1 MTQAPTRPAMLTL
14 DRLGPSF
21 GAEVIGLD
29 LRVLDDEQVTAVR
42 EALVAHKVLF
52 FRGQDLT
59 DADQVELGRRLGE
72 PTAGHPVAS
81 SATVEHPEI
90 YDIDSADPEFSFSD
104 VWHTDVTFME
114 KPPLGSILRAVRL
127 PSYGGDTSWV
137 DSQLAYESLSAPVR
151 RLVDQLTAVHD
162 GNREWGAYLRR
173 HGGRGNVWDGE
184 QVTELAPVEH
194 PVVRVHP
201 ETGRKGL
208 FVNPGFTSHVVGV
221 SDAESRGDPRPPL
234 RPPHQARAHDPA
246 PLAGRRRRH
255 LGQPQHVA
263 LRQPRLHRGAHD
275 AADHA
280 GRRPAGRTRPGGR
293 SELTTSGDP
302 LDDYGRGD
310 RRGHRLT
317 GHAGRRC
324 RSLACRHERRPPLPP
339 CPGTHRRGPRLRR
352 PAPRGGSPGDSSRP
366 VRRAHL
372 RHPRGGDGSR
382 PGGRLPG
389 ARRPGRG
396 PRRRDA
402 RRPRL
407 RRTLA
412 RGDARPAARP
422 DPAAA
427 PAARCSASPACR
439 RRSSADRGPPGSGSR
454 CTAWTTTRSSPTRA
468 TSRRPSS

>member
-59 DADQVELGRRLGE
+59 DADQVDLGRRLGE

-104 VWHTDVTFME
+104 VWHTDVTFLE

-151 RLVDQLTAVHD
+151 QLVDQLTAVHD

-173 HGGRGNVWDGE
+173 HGNRGNVWDGE
-184 QVTELAPVEH
+184 QVTELTPVEH

-201 ETGRKGL
+201 ESGRKGL

-221 SDAESRGDPRPPL
+221 SDAESRGILDL
-234 RPPHQARAHDPA
+234 LFAHLTKPEHTIRHRWQTGDVGIWDNRSTSHYA
-246 PLAGRRRRH
+246 NRDYTEVRTMRRITLAG
-255 LGQPQHVA
+255 
-263 LRQPRLHRGAHD
+263 D
-275 AADHA
+275 
-280 GRRPAGRTRPGGR
+280 
-293 SELTTSGDP
+293 
-302 LDDYGRGD
+302 
-310 RRGHRLT
+310 
-317 GHAGRRC
+317 
-324 RSLACRHERRPPLPP
+324 
-339 CPGTHRRGPRLRR
+339 
-352 PAPRGGSPGDSSRP
+352 RP
-366 VRRAHL
+366 VGTA
-372 RHPRGGDGSR
+372 PEGG
-382 PGGRLPG
+382 
-389 ARRPGRG
+389 
-396 PRRRDA
+396 
-402 RRPRL
+402 
-407 RRTLA
+407 
-412 RGDARPAARP
+412 
-422 DPAAA
+422 
-427 PAARCSASPACR
+427 AS
-439 RRSSADRGPPGSGSR
+439 
-454 CTAWTTTRSSPTRA
+454 
-468 TSRRPSS
+468 